1 MFGSIAVLNMI
12 DLDLQ
17 NKRVLIREDLN
28 VPLDDQGNITST
40 NRIEAALPS
49 IQAALN
55 QNAKVIVMSHL
66 GRPKEGAF
74 DAKLSLAP
82 VAKSLSNYLKMPV
95 RLAMDINDAQNV
107 SSDEIVLLEN
117 VRFNVGE
124 KSNSPELAKKYASI
138 CDIFV
143 MDAFATAHRAEAS
156 TVGVAEFAPQ
166 ACAGLLL
173 NLELQALSTVLTKP
187 KKPMIAVI
195 GGSKVSTK
203 VQVLEALS
211 EKVDSLIVGGGI
223 ANTFIAAFGMSVG
236 KSLVEIDQIEVAKK
250 IMQKIHVPIPEDVV
264 VASEFDKNAVAK
276 IKLTV
281 DIDPNDM
288 ILDIGPKTA
297 ERYAKIISEA
307 RTIVWNGPVGVFEWP
322 QFAAGTKSVADAIS
336 QSQAFSVAGGGDT
349 IAALEKFGLSHAIS
363 YISTGG
369 GAFLEWLEGKAL
381 PGVKI
386 LEDKCK

>member
-1 MFGSIAVLNMI
+1 MPVLNMI
-12 DLDLQ
+12 DLDLR

-28 VPLDDQGNITST
+28 VPLDEQGNITST
-40 NRIEAALPS
+40 NRIEAAIPS

-55 QNAKVIVMSHL
+55 QQAKVIVMSHL
-66 GRPKEGAF
+66 GRPTEGNF

-82 VAKSLSNYLKMPV
+82 VAKSLSHYLKMPV
-95 RLAMDINDAQNV
+95 RLAKDIRDAQTV

-124 KSNSPELAKKYASI
+124 KSNAPELAKKYASI

-173 NLELQALSTVLTKP
+173 NLELHALSAVLTKP
-187 KKPMIAVI
+187 KRPMVAII

-203 VQVLEALS
+203 VQVLEALT

-223 ANTFIAAFGMSVG
+223 ANTFIAASGNSVG
-236 KSLVEIDQIEVAKK
+236 KSLVETDQIDIAKK

-264 VASEFDKNAVAK
+264 VASEFDKNAKAT
-276 IKLTV
+276 IKSTADV
-281 DIDPNDM
+281 GADDI

-297 ERYAKIISEA
+297 EHYAKIISEA
-307 RTIVWNGPVGVFEWP
+307 NTIVWNGPVGVFEWA
-322 QFAAGTKSVADAIS
+322 QFSSGTKRVAEAIS
-336 QSQAFSVAGGGDT
+336 QSKAFSVAGGGDT
-349 IAALEKFGLSHAIS
+349 IAAIEQFGLSNAIS